1 MKYLTILF
9 AALLFIACGGG
20 GSESAANEETAPVE
34 ETAPKINA
42 AKMAQ
47 GGAVYK
53 QYCIACHMENGQG
66 AAGLNPPLVDT
77 KYVLGDKEALIL
89 IALNGFNGEE
99 LEVKG
104 EIYNGIMTPHDF
116 LSDAELA
123 NVLTYVR
130 NSWGNEASEV
140 TIEEVAE
147 ARAKNDGA

>member
-1 MKYLTILF
+1 MKYLSILF
-9 AALLFIACGGG
+9 AVLLFVACGGG
-20 GSESAANEETAPVE
+20 AEGGNTAEEAAVE
-34 ETAPKINA
+34 EKPSISS

-53 QYCIACHMENGQG
+53 RYCIACHMEDGQG

-77 KYVLGDKEALIL
+77 KYVLGEKEQLIL

-104 EIYNGIMTPHDF
+104 EIYNGIMTPHNF

-130 NSWGNEASEV
+130 NSWGNEASEITV
-140 TIEEVAE
+140 DEVA
-147 ARAKNDGA
+147 AVRAKNEGS

>member
-1 MKYLTILF
+1 MKYLTFLF

-20 GSESAANEETAPVE
+20 TEGSAETDAPVE
-34 ETAPKINA
+34 AATPKINA
-42 AKMAQ
+42 AVMAQ

-66 AAGLNPPLVDT
+66 AAGIYPPLIDT
-77 KYVLGDKEALIL
+77 EYVLGDKEALIL

-99 LEVKG
+99 LIVNG
-104 EIYNGIMTPHDF
+104 ETYNGIMTPHDF
-116 LSDAELA
+116 LSDAELS

-130 NSWGNEASEV
+130 NSWGNEASKV
-140 TIEEVAE
+140 TKEEVEA

>member
-1 MKYLTILF
+1 MKYLTFLF

-20 GSESAANEETAPVE
+20 TESGAEEEAATVE
-34 ETAPKINA
+34 AAAPKISA

-53 QYCIACHMENGQG
+53 TYCVVCHMENGLG

-99 LEVKG
+99 LIVKG
-104 EIYNGIMTPHDF
+104 ETYNGIMTPHNF

-140 TIEEVAE
+140 SVEEVA
-147 ARAKNDGA
+147 ATRKKNEGA